1 MDTYLEFIIRK
12 KYTFGKIVLLIFL
25 YTLASVLSV
34 GVFLVAIT
42 SPVVMQLSGFLIAL
56 LFFGVWLLHKKLS
69 VEYEYIL
76 TNDELDVD
84 RIVAKRSRKRL
95 VTVSVKNFD
104 EFGQVEDNS
113 IFKRKREFKV
123 VLDASIGKDS
133 INRCYA
139 TFYNKHGDR
148 MLLIFNPTS
157 KMTDAFKIYNKNI
170 K

>member
-56 LFFGVWLLHKKLS
+56 LFFGVWFAHKKLS